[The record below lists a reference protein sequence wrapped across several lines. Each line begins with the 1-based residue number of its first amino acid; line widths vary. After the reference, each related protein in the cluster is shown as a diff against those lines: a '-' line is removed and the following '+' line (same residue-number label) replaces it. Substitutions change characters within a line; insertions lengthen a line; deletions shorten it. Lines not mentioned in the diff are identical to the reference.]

1 MYDHKRGE
9 WGCCVCIERGG
20 GVIVSVLGL
29 FGWVAVV
36 SKLRG
41 RTDQSWLSSQDWCI
55 CRDTAGQERFRTI
68 TTAYYRG
75 AMVRWPEHNTVWED
89 DNVL

>member
-1 MYDHKRGE
+1 VYDHKRGE

-20 GVIVSVLGL
+20 NVIVSVLGL

-41 RTDQSWLSSQDWCI
+41 MSDRSKLAELTGLVYLQGHRRTRAVPNNYHGILPWCNGTLARAQH
-55 CRDTAGQERFRTI
+55 CVG
-68 TTAYYRG
+68 G
-75 AMVRWPEHNTVWED
+75 
-89 DNVL
+89 